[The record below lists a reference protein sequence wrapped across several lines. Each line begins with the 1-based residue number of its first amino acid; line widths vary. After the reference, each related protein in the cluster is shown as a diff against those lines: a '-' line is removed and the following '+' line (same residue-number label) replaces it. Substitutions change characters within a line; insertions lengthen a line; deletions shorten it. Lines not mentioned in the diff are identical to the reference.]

1 MQSPHLVSSSSLLE
15 HLNHQV
21 FLAINAGPDTPT
33 WLLGCARFVA
43 TVPLFLLPPLLLGL
57 WCWGDRAKRGAL
69 LRALSVTVVA
79 LLMGFLIGALWPHP
93 RPFAIGL
100 GHAWLQ
106 HADNASFPSDHLT
119 IFASVALSLLFDD
132 AYLLG
137 AALGLVGLAVGYAR
151 VYLGIHFP
159 LDMLGALAVSAV
171 GNSLVWVLWQ
181 RHGAPLTQQAEN
193 LYRRC
198 LAPAIARG
206 WVRD

>member
-1 MQSPHLVSSSSLLE
+1 MPSAHIASSSLLE
-15 HLNHQV
+15 SLNHQV
-21 FLAINAGPDTPT
+21 FLAINAAPDTPT
-33 WLLGCARFVA
+33 WLLGLARLTA
-43 TVPLFLLPPLLLGL
+43 SVPLFLLPLALLGI
-57 WCWGDRAKRGAL
+57 WFWGDGARRGVL
-69 LRALSVTVVA
+69 LRALVVTLAA
-79 LLMGFLIGALWPHP
+79 LLMGFMIGALWPHP

-100 GHAWLQ
+100 GYAWLQ

-119 IFASVALSLLFDD
+119 IFASLALSLLFDE

-137 AALGLVGLAVGYAR
+137 CVLAVIGLAVGYAR

-171 GNSLVWVLWQ
+171 SNSLIWVLWQ
-181 RHGAPLTQQAEN
+181 RHGTGLTLQAEN

-206 WVRD
+206 WVRP

>member
-1 MQSPHLVSSSSLLE
+1 MPSPNLASSSSLLE
-15 HLNHQV
+15 HINHQV

-33 WLLGCARFVA
+33 WLLGFARLIA
-43 TVPLFLLPPLLLGL
+43 TAPLFLLPPILLGL

-69 LRALSVTVVA
+69 LRALGVTLFA

-93 RPFAIGL
+93 RPFVIGL

-119 IFASVALSLLFDD
+119 IFASLALSLLFDE

-137 AALGLVGLAVGYAR
+137 GVLALVGLAVGYAR

-159 LDMLGALAVSAV
+159 LDMLGALAVSAIS
-171 GNSLVWVLWQ
+171 NSLVWVLWQ
-181 RHGAPLTQQAEN
+181 RHGASVTQLAED

-198 LAPAIARG
+198 LAPAITRG
-206 WVRD
+206 WVRP